1 MSPQASQLQ
10 LIGAAESLATCQ
22 PTSAQPDTAHSSA
35 VAAQVMSTSDTVPC
49 NPEKLQLPTHEVMW
63 CPDLSCPRH
72 KCFDNFSGWTNWHS
86 LHDHVLRQ
94 HRKNADTL
102 LATAKRTV
110 VTRYWCTEPDC
121 PRRHGSD
128 SGFEGWLEYR
138 SLTSHM
144 SVHAKAQA
152 RGLTAYKPAA
162 AARTSQSRRTARQPG
177 SVPTNGSATA
187 ACTVAAV
194 LPVGGKFW
202 CPQMDCPKRYGSG
215 NDFAGYCSVQ
225 SLQTH
230 LNKVHKNTQTGA
242 QDDSDVPSLT
252 AAAAN
257 DCPSSAK
264 SPKIG
269 GRFWCPDPDCAKS
282 HSTDNGFRGYSSQD
296 SVHAHRVKAHHN
308 PPQHAAAEPAATLSA
323 LGADPDRLN
332 VQLGKRDIQLDAAIG
347 FQADTAEPASER
359 RRGRAKKH
367 VASPL
372 AATPPHD
379 AFASDADAGSV
390 QLDLDATRVA
400 DADSPQL
407 GKATAMVADG
417 AQHDALLPIIDWFF
431 CPDPTCPKSHGSDS
445 GFCGYTARS
454 SLDRHIRDKHQN
466 GPQTSS
472 VAHTDCR
479 TGHSEVSAEPSLPD
493 GATVGAVDETVAG
506 QKLVP
511 EVEADDA
518 GPCNAL
524 LSSKRCFW
532 CPDLNCP
539 KRHSL
544 DGFAGF
550 HRLTKL
556 QMHINKQRRKQ
567 NGHHSLACTKIV
579 ARAKS
584 HSRTPPPAQ
593 TSTSVAD
600 VHPSSLF
607 RSPQHPATAPLA
619 GQPEALSAAAV
630 QMASI
635 PTSDPAMSADGSPKL
650 AVPAQLALASDH
662 NTSWVAAQKAGLDGS
677 STQAAVPITA
687 TVLAATAASSR
698 LEGHIKL
705 RDVREGVS
713 AVLRPLTATV
723 NGKHTCIQNTICVR
737 EDALPNYLTDPCKL
751 VSSIASVWLCQWNL
765 ECSHA
770 ECTNPQICS

>member
-1 MSPQASQLQ
+1 MFCLQKASLMSPQASQLQ

-22 PTSAQPDTAHSSA
+22 PTSAQPDTTANSSA
-35 VAAQVMSTSDTVPC
+35 VAAQVMSPPDTAPC
-49 NPEKLQLPTHEVMW
+49 YSEKLQLPTREVMW

-72 KCFDNFSGWTNWHS
+72 ECFDNFSGWTNWHS
-86 LHDHVLRQ
+86 LHDHVLRH
-94 HRKNADTL
+94 HRKNADAL

-110 VTRYWCTEPDC
+110 VTRYWCTEPGC

-152 RGLTAYKPAA
+152 RGLTASKSAA
-162 AARTSQSRRTARQPG
+162 AARTSQSRSTARQPDLI
-177 SVPTNGSATA
+177 PINGNATA

-194 LPVGGKFW
+194 LALGGKFW
-202 CPQMDCPKRYGSG
+202 CPQMDCPKRYDSG
-215 NDFAGYCSVQ
+215 NDFAGYCSIQ

-230 LNKVHKNTQTGA
+230 LNKVHKDTQKGA
-242 QDDSDVPSLT
+242 QRDSDAPRLT

-257 DCPSSAK
+257 DRPSSAK
-264 SPKIG
+264 SLKIG

-282 HSTDNGFRGYSSQD
+282 HGTDNGFTGYSSQD
-296 SVHAHRVKAHHN
+296 CVHAHCVKARHN
-308 PPQHAAAEPAATLSA
+308 PPQQAAAEPAATSSA

-347 FQADTAEPASER
+347 FQADTAEPASKR
-359 RRGRAKKH
+359 RRGRPKKH
-367 VASPL
+367 VASPV

-379 AFASDADAGSV
+379 ASASDADAGSV

-400 DADSPQL
+400 DADSPHL

-417 AQHDALLPIIDWFF
+417 ARHDALLSINGWFF
-431 CPDPTCPKSHGSDS
+431 CPDPTCPKWHGSDS

-466 GPQTSS
+466 GSQTSS
-472 VAHTDCR
+472 VAQADCK
-479 TGHSEVSAEPSLPD
+479 TGHSEHSAEPSLPD
-493 GATVGAVDETVAG
+493 GATVEAVDKTTAG
-506 QKLVP
+506 QQLVP
-511 EVEADDA
+511 EVEADDT
-518 GPCNAL
+518 GPCDAL
-524 LSSKRCFW
+524 LPSKGYLW

-550 HRLTKL
+550 HRLDKL

-579 ARAKS
+579 ARART

-593 TSTSVAD
+593 TSTPAAD

-607 RSPQHPATAPLA
+607 YSPQHPATAAVA
-619 GQPEALSAAAV
+619 GQPEALSAAAA
-630 QMASI
+630 QLAPI
-635 PTSDPAMSADGSPKL
+635 PTSKPTMSADGSPQM
-650 AVPAQLALASDH
+650 AVPAQLACASDH
-662 NTSWVAAQKAGLDGS
+662 STPWIAAQTARLDGRS
-677 STQAAVPITA
+677 PQAAAPIT
-687 TVLAATAASSR
+687 TSVLAATAASSSF
-698 LEGHIKL
+698 EGHIML

-713 AVLRPLTATV
+713 AVLETIDCNCEWQAHLHT
-723 NGKHTCIQNTICVR
+723 KHHLRQRGCG
-737 EDALPNYLTDPCKL
+737 AKLP
-751 VSSIASVWLCQWNL
+751 
-765 ECSHA
+765 H
-770 ECTNPQICS
+770 